1 MANRSAGAM
10 GLSGREKVSG
20 GILLVC
26 YLVVIPLIAERVFD
40 LAEYLLGVSAG
51 SPLRDA
57 IYYYVLFA
65 LTAMVF
71 WSLWGRTTGALFA
84 NAGRVFSSLGLGL
97 IAFYGLSELSA
108 RLLRLLPLRLA
119 NLNDAT
125 ISTRLGASPGSTILI
140 VVFLAPV
147 VEETLFRGYVF
158 GFLREYSRAW
168 AYVFSCLLFSF
179 VHVWQYAAG
188 DWSYLLT
195 MAQYIAP
202 GLVLAWT
209 YERAG
214 SLWGSVLL
222 HGVVNALA
230 VWSVL

>member
-1 MANRSAGAM
+1 MAKRGAGTM
-10 GLSGREKVSG
+10 GLSGGEKVSG
-20 GILLVC
+20 GILLAC
-26 YLVVIPLIAERVFD
+26 YLMVFPVIGGRVFD
-40 LAEYLLGVSAG
+40 LAEYLLNVSIG
-51 SPLRDA
+51 DTLRDA

-65 LTAMVF
+65 LTLLVF
-71 WSLWGRTTGALFA
+71 GGLWRRTAGTLFA

-97 IAFYGLSELSA
+97 VAFYGLNELSA

-125 ISTRLGASPGSTILI
+125 ISTRLDVSPGSTILI
-140 VVFLAPV
+140 VVLLAPV

-158 GFLREYSRAW
+158 GLLRERSRAA
-168 AYVFSCLLFSF
+168 AYVVSCLLWALA
-179 VHVWQYAAG
+179 HVWQYAAG

-195 MAQYIAP
+195 GAQYIVP
-202 GLVLAWT
+202 GLVMAWT
-209 YERAG
+209 CERAG

-222 HGVVNALA
+222 HGMVNALA

>member
-1 MANRSAGAM
+1 MAKRGAGAM

-26 YLVVIPLIAERVFD
+26 YLVVFPLIAGRILN
-40 LAEYLLGVSAG
+40 LAEYLLGVTIGGA
-51 SPLRDA
+51 LRDA

-65 LTAMVF
+65 LTLAVF
-71 WSLWGRTTGALFA
+71 WNLWWRTTGALFA
-84 NAGRVFSSLGLGL
+84 NAGRVLSSLGLGL
-97 IAFYGLSELSA
+97 IAFYGFNELSA

-147 VEETLFRGYVF
+147 VEETLFRGYAF
-158 GFLREYSRAW
+158 GVLRERSRTA
-168 AYVFSCLLFSF
+168 AYVFSCLLWALA
-179 VHVWQYAAG
+179 HVWQYAAG
-188 DWSYLLT
+188 DWSYLLLT
-195 MAQYIAP
+195 LQYVAP

>member
-1 MANRSAGAM
+1 MAKRGAGAM

-26 YLVVIPLIAERVFD
+26 YLIVFPLIAGRVFD
-40 LAEYLLGVSAG
+40 LAGYLLGVTIGSA
-51 SPLRDA
+51 LRDA

-65 LTAMVF
+65 LTAVVF

-84 NAGRVFSSLGLGL
+84 NAGRVLSSLGLGL
-97 IAFYGLSELSA
+97 IAFYGFNELSA

-119 NLNDAT
+119 NLNGAT
-125 ISTRLGASPGSTILI
+125 ISTRLDASPGSTILI

-158 GFLREYSRAW
+158 GVLRERSRAA
-168 AYVFSCLLFSF
+168 AYVFSCLLWALA
-179 VHVWQYAAG
+179 HVWQYAAG
-188 DWSYLLT
+188 DWSYLLL
-195 MAQYIAP
+195 ALQYVAP

-214 SLWGSVLL
+214 SLWGSVLV
-222 HGVVNALA
+222 HGIVNGLA

>member
-1 MANRSAGAM
+1 MAKRGAGAM
-10 GLSGREKVSG
+10 GLSRREKVSG

-26 YLVVIPLIAERVFD
+26 YLAVFPIITGRVFD
-40 LAEYLLGVSAG
+40 LAEYLLGISIE
-51 SPLRDA
+51 STLRDA
-57 IYYYVLFA
+57 VYYYVLFA
-65 LTAMVF
+65 LTAVVF

-97 IAFYGLSELSA
+97 VAFYGLNELSA
-108 RLLRLLPLRLA
+108 RLLSLLPLRLA

-125 ISTRLGASPGSTILI
+125 ISTRLGASPGNTILI
-140 VVFLAPV
+140 GVFLAPV

-158 GFLREYSRAW
+158 GLLREYSRAG
-168 AYVFSCLLFSF
+168 AYIGSCLLFAL

-188 DWSYLLT
+188 DWSYLLA
-195 MAQYIAP
+195 MVQYIAP
-202 GLVLAWT
+202 GLALAWT

-214 SLWGSVLL
+214 SLWGSVFL